1 MSKRIVF
8 IISMII
14 IIAMIA
20 SMGVFTGCKDQAAE
34 AEVEETAEA
43 PEENAEE
50 SSEAVEEDPGNT
62 EEETEEK
69 DVQEVENGLITVTDD
84 LGDEVTLE
92 KPAEKVIVFAPSA
105 LEIIDA
111 LGGMDKVIGVD
122 NWSVDSNEPLAEGFE
137 GFGDYNGF
145 NMEKIVEVDPDLLIV
160 LAGNP
165 PEDIERVKEYGISIY
180 TVEVSSLEAIYGEIL
195 NMGMLLGMK
204 DKAEEISND
213 LEEQMEGIYSK
224 VKDLEEDEKPKVFY
238 MVYSDP
244 LWSTGSG
251 TFIDDLIVYA
261 GGVNIVAADGIEGY
275 VEYSIEKLLENNPDI
290 IIAGDGGMYD
300 AATPD
305 FILEDERFASVNAV
319 VNEEVYIVT
328 ANYLERPNQNS
339 INGLIMLATAI
350 NPGIFGDFEM
360 IK

>member
-8 IISMII
+8 VIGIIVV
-14 IIAMIA
+14 IAMIA
-20 SMGVFTGCKDQAAE
+20 SMGIFTGCKEQTV
-34 AEVEETAEA
+34 EVEEA

-50 SSEAVEEDPGNT
+50 SSEAVEEDSGDT
-62 EEETEEK
+62 EEETEEAP
-69 DVQEVENGLITVTDD
+69 QED
-84 LGDEVTLE
+84 LEEPIVVIDGTGSEITLE

-105 LEIIDA
+105 LETIDV
-111 LGGMDKVIGVD
+111 LGGMDKVVGVD

-137 GFGDYNGF
+137 GFGDYQGF

-160 LAGNP
+160 LSGNP
-165 PEDIERVKEYGISIY
+165 PEDLERVKEYGISIY
-180 TVEVSSLEAIYGEIL
+180 TVEINSIESIYGEII
-195 NMGMLLGMK
+195 NIGILLGLE
-204 DKAEEISND
+204 DKATEVSND

-224 VKDLEEDEKPKVFY
+224 VKDLKEDEKPKVFY
-238 MVYSDP
+238 MVYSEP

-251 TFIDDLIVYA
+251 TFIDDLITYA
-261 GGVNIVAADGIEGY
+261 GGVNIVSADGIEGY
-275 VEYSIEKLLENNPDI
+275 AEYSIEKLIENNPDI

-319 VNEEVYIVT
+319 VNTEVYIVT
-328 ANYLERPNQNS
+328 ANYVERPNQNS
-339 INGLIMLATAI
+339 INGLTMLAQAI
-350 NPGIFGDFEM
+350 HPDIFGEFEM